1 MILILITIIT
11 KSLKNYFFQEF
22 NYKLQGKTA
31 EYLFHAIIIYYKDRD
46 IIQLNL
52 STVEH

>member
-1 MILILITIIT
+1 MILILITTIT

-22 NYKLQGKTA
+22 NKLQEKTA

-46 IIQLNL
+46 IIQSNL